1 MSIHELLKAQFE
13 LRIYEE
19 GIWRIEKVLD
29 MLSIEEIWHSHN
41 ATSNSIG
48 HLVLHLCGNVTQWI
62 GSGIG
67 SQSDDRTRDWEFA
80 ATEKFNHDAL
90 KIRLRALKPITDAA
104 MAKITSDDDLKR
116 SLSIQGFEETVLGVL
131 VHVIEHFSYHTGQ
144 IAIMAK
150 ILKGEDLGFYADM
163 NLNIT
168 N

>member
-19 GIWRIEKVLD
+19 GVWRIEKVLGL
-29 MLSIEEIWHSHN
+29 LSVEEIWHSHN
-41 ATSNSIG
+41 PTSNSIG

-67 SQSDDRTRDWEFA
+67 SQPDDRTRDWEFA
-80 ATEKFNHDAL
+80 ATDRFDHEEL
-90 KIRLRALKPITDAA
+90 IRRLRNLRPITDAA
-104 MAKITSDDDLKR
+104 MATITSDEDLKR
-116 SLSIQGFEETVLGVL
+116 GLSIQGFDETVLSVM
-131 VHVIEHFSYHTGQ
+131 VHVMEHFSYHTGQ
-144 IAIMAK
+144 IAIMTK
-150 ILKGEDLGFYADM
+150 ILKGNDLGFYADM

>member
-13 LRIYEE
+13 LRIYKE
-19 GIWRIEKVLD
+19 GVWRIEKVLR
-29 MLSIEEIWHSHN
+29 MLSVEEIWYSHN

-67 SQSDDRTRDWEFA
+67 SQVDGRTRDWEFA
-80 ATEKFNHDAL
+80 TTERFNHEELIGRLNAL
-90 KIRLRALKPITDAA
+90 RPITDAA
-104 MAKITSDDDLKR
+104 MAQIASDDDLKR
-116 SLSIQGFEETVLGVL
+116 SLSIQGFEETVLGVM

-150 ILKGEDLGFYADM
+150 VLKGQDLGFYADM